1 MIARGCTPSFH
12 PQQDEWRMRQ
22 HYENVMELHVRHV
35 KRLLTDFKG
44 EEILRK
50 CSQQSL
56 SIAKLIACEPFSF
69 LWLYC
74 CAISKPVLLPASIV
88 FTFNPLQI
96 ASDFVKVVCI
106 TFERICHWNKKASG
120 RRSRGPK

>member
-1 MIARGCTPSFH
+1 
-12 PQQDEWRMRQ
+12 MRQ

-56 SIAKLIACEPFSF
+56 SIAKLIACEPFKF

-74 CAISKPVLLPASIV
+74 CAISKTAAS
-88 FTFNPLQI
+88 PCQH
-96 ASDFVKVVCI
+96 CI
-106 TFERICHWNKKASG
+106 HFQSSADCV
-120 RRSRGPK
+120 